1 MSLPGRP
8 SPSGDQTIT
17 QTQYSREAPDIE
29 ARRVQL
35 MDTAAKLA
43 AEGKA
48 PTAGDITIPTQGVAK
63 IDPMQSHV
71 FGRRLDDQG
80 NPIAESD
87 PSHWKQS
94 MLYKGLGQYQPY
106 LNQATAQ
113 TLGSTAAYDPS
124 TAYQQYMNP
133 YQSYVTQ
140 GIEDQFA
147 KLQNQAAGQAVQ
159 SGAFGTER
167 EGIQRAELGAQQAQA
182 VGQSMAQ
189 NYGQAQQQAQQQ
201 FESQM
206 GRQQQAATQLAGL
219 GQYQQQLQQ
228 GDIASQMAAGSTQQ
242 QQAQQIMD
250 AQFRQQLQ
258 QIYEPYQ
265 RMAFVS
271 DIYQGAPSSQMAVS
285 QGTAP
290 TTNPLAQG
298 IGAGITGLAAYQ
310 GFQNMTG

>member
-8 SPSGDQTIT
+8 SPSNEQTIT

-35 MDTAAKLA
+35 MDTAADLA
-43 AEGKA
+43 AKGKQ
-48 PTAGDITIPTQGVAK
+48 PTAGDITIPTQGVAGFT
-63 IDPMQSHV
+63 PMQQKA
-71 FGRRLDDQG
+71 FGDVT
-80 NPIAESD
+80 S
-87 PSHWKQS
+87 
-94 MLYKGLGQYQPY
+94 GLGTYQPY

-133 YQSYVTQ
+133 YQSHVTQ

-147 KLQNQAAGQAVQ
+147 KLQNQAAAQGVQ
-159 SGAFGTER
+159 TGAFGGAR
-167 EGIQRAELGAQQAQA
+167 QGIQTAELGAQQAQA
-182 VGQSMAQ
+182 VGQSLAQ

-242 QQAQQIMD
+242 QQAQQILD

-298 IGAGITGLAAYQ
+298 VGAGITGLAAYQ

>member
-1 MSLPGRP
+1 MSVLRGPTSPG
-8 SPSGDQTIT
+8 GDVT
-17 QTQYSREAPDIE
+17 QTQFSREAPDIE
-29 ARRVQL
+29 SRRIQL

-43 AEGKA
+43 AEGKQ
-48 PTAGDITIPTQGVAK
+48 PTAGDITIPTQGVAPLT
-63 IDPMQSHV
+63 PMQQQA
-71 FGRRLDDQG
+71 FGDVTG
-80 NPIAESD
+80 
-87 PSHWKQS
+87 
-94 MLYKGLGQYQPY
+94 GLGTYQPF
-106 LNQATAQ
+106 LDQAKQ
-113 TLGSTAAYDPS
+113 NILGSTAAYDPS

-133 YQSYVTQ
+133 YQSEVTA
-140 GIEDQFA
+140 GIESQFQ
-147 KLQNQAAGQAVQ
+147 KLQNQAAAQAGQA
-159 SGAFGTER
+159 GAFGGARQGVQT
-167 EGIQRAELGAQQAQA
+167 AELGRQQAEA
-182 VGQSMAQ
+182 VGQSLAQ

-201 FESQM
+201 FTSQM

-250 AQFRQQLQ
+250 AQYRQQLQ

-265 RMAFVS
+265 RMGFVS
-271 DIYQGAPSSQMAVS
+271 DIYQGAPSSQMAIS

>member
-1 MSLPGRP
+1 MSIPGM
-8 SPSGDQTIT
+8 GGGGGGAQDVT
-17 QTQYSREAPDIE
+17 QTQYTREAPDIE

-35 MDTAAKLA
+35 MDTAANLA
-43 AEGKA
+43 SKGKQ
-48 PTAGDITIPTQGVAK
+48 PTAGDITIPTQGVAPLT
-63 IDPMQSHV
+63 PMQQQAFTDV
-71 FGRRLDDQG
+71 TG
-80 NPIAESD
+80 
-87 PSHWKQS
+87 
-94 MLYKGLGQYQPY
+94 GLGTYQPY
-106 LNQATAQ
+106 LDQAKQ
-113 TLGSTAAYDPS
+113 NILGSTAAYDPS

-133 YQSYVTQ
+133 YQSEVTA
-140 GIEDQFA
+140 GIESQFQ
-147 KLQNQAAGQAVQ
+147 KLQNQAAARGVQ
-159 SGAFGTER
+159 SGAYGGAR
-167 EGIQRAELGAQQAQA
+167 EGIQTAELGRQQAEA
-182 VGQSMAQ
+182 VGQSLAQ

-206 GRQQQAATQLAGL
+206 GRQQQAGQQLAGL

-265 RMAFVS
+265 RMGFVS

-298 IGAGITGLAAYQ
+298 VGAGITGLAAYQ
-310 GFQNMTG
+310 GFQNMTA

>member
-1 MSLPGRP
+1 MSVLRGPTSPG
-8 SPSGDQTIT
+8 GDVT
-17 QTQYSREAPDIE
+17 QTQFSREAPDIE
-29 ARRVQL
+29 ERRIQL

-43 AEGKA
+43 AEGKQ
-48 PTAGDITIPTQGVAK
+48 PTAGDITIPTQGVAPLT
-63 IDPMQSHV
+63 PMQQQA
-71 FGRRLDDQG
+71 FGDVTG
-80 NPIAESD
+80 
-87 PSHWKQS
+87 
-94 MLYKGLGQYQPY
+94 GLGTYQPF
-106 LNQATAQ
+106 LDQAKQ
-113 TLGSTAAYDPS
+113 NILGSTAAYDPS

-133 YQSYVTQ
+133 YQSEVTA
-140 GIEDQFA
+140 GIESQFQ
-147 KLQNQAAGQAVQ
+147 KLQNQAAAQAGQA
-159 SGAFGTER
+159 GAFGGARQGVQT
-167 EGIQRAELGAQQAQA
+167 AELGRQQAEA
-182 VGQSMAQ
+182 VGQSLAQ

-201 FESQM
+201 FTSQM

-250 AQFRQQLQ
+250 AQYRQQLQ

-265 RMAFVS
+265 RMGFVS
-271 DIYQGAPSSQMAVS
+271 DIYQGAPSSGMAIA

>member
-1 MSLPGRP
+1 MSVLRGNP
-8 SPSGDQTIT
+8 SNSSEIT
-17 QTQYSREAPDIE
+17 QTSYQREAPDIE

-35 MDTAAKLA
+35 MDTATKLA
-43 AEGKA
+43 AEGKS
-48 PTAGDITIPTQGVAK
+48 PTAGDITIPTQGVAPLT
-63 IDPMQSHV
+63 PMQQNA
-71 FGRRLDDQG
+71 FGDVT
-80 NPIAESD
+80 S
-87 PSHWKQS
+87 
-94 MLYKGLGQYQPY
+94 GLGTYQPF
-106 LNQATAQ
+106 LDQAQ
-113 TLGSTAAYDPS
+113 QNILGSTAAYDPS

-133 YQSYVTQ
+133 YQSEVTA
-140 GIEDQFA
+140 GIESQFQ
-147 KLQNQAAGQAVQ
+147 KLQNQAAARGVQ
-159 SGAFGTER
+159 SGAFGGAR
-167 EGIQRAELGAQQAQA
+167 EGIQTAELGRQQAET
-182 VGQSMAQ
+182 VGQSLAQ

-206 GRQQQAATQLAGL
+206 GRQQQAGQQLAGL

-265 RMAFVS
+265 RMGFVS

-298 IGAGITGLAAYQ
+298 IGAGIAGLGVYQ
-310 GFQNMTG
+310 GCQNMTG

>member
-1 MSLPGRP
+1 MSIPGLGGTAGG
-8 SPSGDQTIT
+8 GDVT
-17 QTQYSREAPDIE
+17 QTSYQRESPDIE

-43 AEGKA
+43 AEGKQ
-48 PTAGDITIPTQGVAK
+48 PTTGDITIPTQGVAPLT
-63 IDPMQSHV
+63 PMQQQA
-71 FGRRLDDQG
+71 FGDVT
-80 NPIAESD
+80 S
-87 PSHWKQS
+87 
-94 MLYKGLGQYQPY
+94 GLGTYQPF
-106 LNQATAQ
+106 LNQAQ
-113 TLGSTAAYDPS
+113 QNILGSTAAYDPS

-133 YQSYVTQ
+133 YQSEVTA
-140 GIEDQFA
+140 GIESQFQ
-147 KLQNQAAGQAVQ
+147 KLQNQAAAQAGQA
-159 SGAFGTER
+159 GAFGGARQGVQT
-167 EGIQRAELGAQQAQA
+167 AELGRQQAEA
-182 VGQSMAQ
+182 VGQSLAQ

-201 FESQM
+201 FASQM
-206 GRQQQAATQLAGL
+206 GRQQQAGTQLAGL

-250 AQFRQQLQ
+250 AQYRQQLQ

-265 RMAFVS
+265 RMGFVS
-271 DIYQGAPSSQMAVS
+271 DIYQGAPSSQMAIS

-298 IGAGITGLAAYQ
+298 VGAGITGLAAYQ

>member
-1 MSLPGRP
+1 MSVLRGNP
-8 SPSGDQTIT
+8 SNSSEIT
-17 QTQYSREAPDIE
+17 QTSYQREAPDIE

-43 AEGKA
+43 AEGKS
-48 PTAGDITIPTQGVAK
+48 PTAGDITIPTQGVAPLT
-63 IDPMQSHV
+63 PMQQNA
-71 FGRRLDDQG
+71 FGDVT
-80 NPIAESD
+80 S
-87 PSHWKQS
+87 
-94 MLYKGLGQYQPY
+94 GLGTYQPF
-106 LNQATAQ
+106 LDQAQ
-113 TLGSTAAYDPS
+113 QNILGSTAAYDPS

-133 YQSYVTQ
+133 YQSEVTA
-140 GIEDQFA
+140 GIESQFQ
-147 KLQNQAAGQAVQ
+147 KLQNQAAARGVQ
-159 SGAFGTER
+159 SGAFGGAR
-167 EGIQRAELGAQQAQA
+167 EGIQTAELGRQQAET
-182 VGQSMAQ
+182 VGQSLAQ

-206 GRQQQAATQLAGL
+206 GRQQQAGQQLAGL

-265 RMAFVS
+265 RMGFVS

-310 GFQNMTG
+310 GFQNMTA

>member
-1 MSLPGRP
+1 MSVLRGNP
-8 SPSGDQTIT
+8 SNSSEIT
-17 QTQYSREAPDIE
+17 QTSYQREAPDIE

-43 AEGKA
+43 AEGKS
-48 PTAGDITIPTQGVAK
+48 PTAGDITIPTQGVAPLT
-63 IDPMQSHV
+63 PMQQNA
-71 FGRRLDDQG
+71 FGDVT
-80 NPIAESD
+80 S
-87 PSHWKQS
+87 
-94 MLYKGLGQYQPY
+94 GLGTYQPF
-106 LNQATAQ
+106 LDQAQ
-113 TLGSTAAYDPS
+113 QNILGSTAAYDPS

-133 YQSYVTQ
+133 YQSEVTA
-140 GIEDQFA
+140 GIESQFQ
-147 KLQNQAAGQAVQ
+147 KLQNEAAARGVQ
-159 SGAFGTER
+159 SGAFGGAR
-167 EGIQRAELGAQQAQA
+167 EGIQTAELGRQQAET
-182 VGQSMAQ
+182 VGQSLAQ

-206 GRQQQAATQLAGL
+206 GRQQQAGQQLAGL

-265 RMAFVS
+265 RMGFVS

-310 GFQNMTG
+310 GFQNMTA

>member
-1 MSLPGRP
+1 MSIPGLGGTAGG
-8 SPSGDQTIT
+8 GDVT
-17 QTQYSREAPDIE
+17 QTSYQRESPDIE

-35 MDTAAKLA
+35 MDTAARLA
-43 AEGKA
+43 AEGKQ
-48 PTAGDITIPTQGVAK
+48 PTTGDITIPTQGVAPLT
-63 IDPMQSHV
+63 PMQQQAFTDVS
-71 FGRRLDDQG
+71 G
-80 NPIAESD
+80 
-87 PSHWKQS
+87 
-94 MLYKGLGQYQPY
+94 GLGTYQPF
-106 LNQATAQ
+106 LDQAKQ
-113 TLGSTAAYDPS
+113 NILGSTAAYDPS

-133 YQSYVTQ
+133 YQSEVTA
-140 GIEDQFA
+140 GIESQFQ
-147 KLQNQAAGQAVQ
+147 KLQNQAAAQGVQ
-159 SGAFGTER
+159 SGAFGGARQGVQT
-167 EGIQRAELGAQQAQA
+167 AELGRQQAEA
-182 VGQSMAQ
+182 VGQSLAQ

-201 FESQM
+201 FTSQM

-250 AQFRQQLQ
+250 AQYRQQLQ

-265 RMAFVS
+265 RMGFVS
-271 DIYQGAPSSQMAVS
+271 DIYQGAPSSGMAIA

-310 GFQNMTG
+310 GFQNMTV

>member
-1 MSLPGRP
+1 MSVLRGPTSPG
-8 SPSGDQTIT
+8 GDVT
-17 QTQYSREAPDIE
+17 QTQFSREAPDIE
-29 ARRVQL
+29 ERRIQL

-43 AEGKA
+43 AEGKQ
-48 PTAGDITIPTQGVAK
+48 PTAGDITIPTQGVAPLT
-63 IDPMQSHV
+63 PMQQQA
-71 FGRRLDDQG
+71 FGDVTG
-80 NPIAESD
+80 
-87 PSHWKQS
+87 
-94 MLYKGLGQYQPY
+94 GLGTYQPF
-106 LNQATAQ
+106 LDQAKQ
-113 TLGSTAAYDPS
+113 NILGSTAAYDPS

-133 YQSYVTQ
+133 YQSEVTA
-140 GIEDQFA
+140 GIESQFQ
-147 KLQNQAAGQAVQ
+147 KLQNQAAAQAGQA
-159 SGAFGTER
+159 GAFGGARQGVQT
-167 EGIQRAELGAQQAQA
+167 AELGRQQAEA
-182 VGQSMAQ
+182 VGQSLAQ

-201 FESQM
+201 FTSQM

-250 AQFRQQLQ
+250 AQYRQQLQ

-265 RMAFVS
+265 RMGFVS
-271 DIYQGAPSSQMAVS
+271 DIYQGAPSSQMAIS

-298 IGAGITGLAAYQ
+298 VGAGIAGLGVYQ

>member
-8 SPSGDQTIT
+8 SPSPSGNVT
-17 QTQYSREAPDIE
+17 QTTYQSEAPDIE

-35 MDTAAKLA
+35 MDTASKLA
-43 AEGKA
+43 SEGKS
-48 PTAGDITIPTQGVAK
+48 PTAGDITIPTQGVAPLT
-63 IDPMQSHV
+63 PMQQQAFTDV
-71 FGRRLDDQG
+71 AGG
-80 NPIAESD
+80 I
-87 PSHWKQS
+87 
-94 MLYKGLGQYQPY
+94 GTYQPF
-106 LNQATAQ
+106 LNQAQAQ
-113 TLGSTAAYDPS
+113 TLASTAAYDPS

-133 YQSYVTQ
+133 YQSEVTA
-140 GIEDQFA
+140 GIESQFQ
-147 KLQNQAAGQAVQ
+147 KLQNQAAAQAGQA
-159 SGAFGTER
+159 GAFGGARQGVQT
-167 EGIQRAELGAQQAQA
+167 AELGRQQAEA
-182 VGQSMAQ
+182 VGQSLAQ

-206 GRQQQAATQLAGL
+206 GRQAQAGQALAGL

-242 QQAQQIMD
+242 QQAQQILD

-290 TTNPLAQG
+290 TTNPIAQG

>member
-1 MSLPGRP
+1 MSVLRGPTSPG
-8 SPSGDQTIT
+8 GDVT
-17 QTQYSREAPDIE
+17 QTQFSREAPDIE
-29 ARRVQL
+29 ERRIQL

-43 AEGKA
+43 AEGKQ
-48 PTAGDITIPTQGVAK
+48 PTAGDITIPTQGVAPLT
-63 IDPMQSHV
+63 PMQQQA
-71 FGRRLDDQG
+71 FGDVTG
-80 NPIAESD
+80 
-87 PSHWKQS
+87 
-94 MLYKGLGQYQPY
+94 GLGTYQPF
-106 LNQATAQ
+106 LDQAKQ
-113 TLGSTAAYDPS
+113 NILGSTAAYDPS

-133 YQSYVTQ
+133 YQSEVTA
-140 GIEDQFA
+140 GIESQFQ
-147 KLQNQAAGQAVQ
+147 KLQNQAAAQGVQ
-159 SGAFGTER
+159 SGAFGGARQGVQT
-167 EGIQRAELGAQQAQA
+167 AELGRQQAEA
-182 VGQSMAQ
+182 VGQSLAQ

-201 FESQM
+201 FTSQM

-250 AQFRQQLQ
+250 AQYRQQLQ

-265 RMAFVS
+265 RMGFVS
-271 DIYQGAPSSQMAVS
+271 DIYQGAPSSQMAIS

-298 IGAGITGLAAYQ
+298 VGAGITGLAAYQ

>member
-1 MSLPGRP
+1 MSIPGLGGTAGG
-8 SPSGDQTIT
+8 GDVT
-17 QTQYSREAPDIE
+17 QTSYQRESPDIE

-35 MDTAAKLA
+35 MDTAARLA
-43 AEGKA
+43 AEGKQ
-48 PTAGDITIPTQGVAK
+48 PTTGDITIPTEGVAPLT
-63 IDPMQSHV
+63 PMQQQAFTDVS
-71 FGRRLDDQG
+71 G
-80 NPIAESD
+80 
-87 PSHWKQS
+87 
-94 MLYKGLGQYQPY
+94 GLGTYQPF
-106 LNQATAQ
+106 LDQAKQ
-113 TLGSTAAYDPS
+113 NILGSTAAYDPS

-133 YQSYVTQ
+133 YQSEVTA
-140 GIEDQFA
+140 GIESQFQ
-147 KLQNQAAGQAVQ
+147 KLQNQAAAQGVQ
-159 SGAFGTER
+159 SGAFGGARQGVQT
-167 EGIQRAELGAQQAQA
+167 AELGRQQAEA
-182 VGQSMAQ
+182 VGQSLAQ

-201 FESQM
+201 FTSQM
-206 GRQQQAATQLAGL
+206 GRQQQAGQQLAGL

-250 AQFRQQLQ
+250 AQYRQQLQ

-265 RMAFVS
+265 RMGFVS
-271 DIYQGAPSSQMAVS
+271 DIYQGAPSSGMAIA

>member
-35 MDTAAKLA
+35 MDTAADLA
-43 AEGKA
+43 AKGKQ
-48 PTAGDITIPTQGVAK
+48 PTAGDITIPTQGVAALT
-63 IDPMQSHV
+63 PMQQQAFTDV
-71 FGRRLDDQG
+71 T
-80 NPIAESD
+80 
-87 PSHWKQS
+87 
-94 MLYKGLGQYQPY
+94 KGIGTYQPF
-106 LNQATAQ
+106 LNQAQQNIT
-113 TLGSTAAYDPS
+113 GSTAAYDPS

-147 KLQNQAAGQAVQ
+147 KLQNQAAAQGVQ
-159 SGAFGTER
+159 TGAFGGAR
-167 EGIQRAELGAQQAQA
+167 QGIQTAELGAQQAQA
-182 VGQSMAQ
+182 VGQSLAQ

-242 QQAQQIMD
+242 QQAQQILD

-298 IGAGITGLAAYQ
+298 VGAGITGLAAYQ

>member
-1 MSLPGRP
+1 MSIPGMGGG
-8 SPSGDQTIT
+8 SGGDQNIT
-17 QTQYSREAPDIE
+17 QTQYTREAPDIE

-35 MDTAAKLA
+35 MDTAANLA
-43 AEGKA
+43 SKGKQ
-48 PTAGDITIPTQGVAK
+48 PSAGDITIPTQGVAGLN
-63 IDPMQSHV
+63 Q
-71 FGRRLDDQG
+71 LQ
-80 NPIAESD
+80 NT
-87 PSHWKQS
+87 
-94 MLYKGLGQYQPY
+94 GLGMSSAGIGSYQPY
-106 LNQATAQ
+106 LDQAKQ
-113 TLGSTAAYDPS
+113 NILGSTAAYDPS

-133 YQSYVTQ
+133 YQSEVTA
-140 GIEDQFA
+140 GIESQFQ
-147 KLQNQAAGQAVQ
+147 KLQNQAAARGVQ
-159 SGAFGTER
+159 SGAYGGAR
-167 EGIQRAELGAQQAQA
+167 EGIQTAELGRQQAEA
-182 VGQSMAQ
+182 VGQSLAQ

-206 GRQQQAATQLAGL
+206 GRQQQAGQQLAGL

-265 RMAFVS
+265 RMGFVS

-298 IGAGITGLAAYQ
+298 VGAGITGLAAYQ
-310 GFQNMTG
+310 GFQNMTA

>member
-1 MSLPGRP
+1 MSVLRGNP
-8 SPSGDQTIT
+8 SNSSEIT
-17 QTQYSREAPDIE
+17 QTSYQREAPDIE

-43 AEGKA
+43 AEGKS
-48 PTAGDITIPTQGVAK
+48 PTAGDITIPTQGVAPLP
-63 IDPMQSHV
+63 PMQQNA
-71 FGRRLDDQG
+71 FGDVT
-80 NPIAESD
+80 S
-87 PSHWKQS
+87 
-94 MLYKGLGQYQPY
+94 GLGTYQPF
-106 LNQATAQ
+106 LDQAQ
-113 TLGSTAAYDPS
+113 QNILGSTAAYDPS

-133 YQSYVTQ
+133 YQSEVTA
-140 GIEDQFA
+140 GIESQFQ
-147 KLQNQAAGQAVQ
+147 KLQNQAAARGVQ
-159 SGAFGTER
+159 SGAFGGAR
-167 EGIQRAELGAQQAQA
+167 EGIQTAELGRQQAET
-182 VGQSMAQ
+182 VGQSLAQ

-206 GRQQQAATQLAGL
+206 GRQQQAGQQLAGL

-265 RMAFVS
+265 RMGFVS

-310 GFQNMTG
+310 GFQNMTA

>member
-1 MSLPGRP
+1 MSIPGLGGG
-8 SPSGDQTIT
+8 SGGGSQDVT

-29 ARRVQL
+29 ARRIQL
-35 MDTAAKLA
+35 MDTASKLA
-43 AEGKA
+43 AEGKK
-48 PTAGDITIPTQGVAK
+48 PTAGDITIPTQGVAPLT
-63 IDPMQSHV
+63 PMQQQAFTDVTS
-71 FGRRLDDQG
+71 GIG
-80 NPIAESD
+80 T
-87 PSHWKQS
+87 
-94 MLYKGLGQYQPY
+94 YQPY
-106 LNQATAQ
+106 LNQALQNIT
-113 TLGSTAAYDPS
+113 GSTAAYDPS

-133 YQSYVTQ
+133 YQSYVTK

-147 KLQNQAAGQAVQ
+147 KLQNQAAARGVQA
-159 SGAFGTER
+159 GAFGGAR
-167 EGIQRAELGAQQAQA
+167 EGIQTAELGAQQAQA

-242 QQAQQIMD
+242 QQAQQILD

-298 IGAGITGLAAYQ
+298 VGAGITGLAMYQ
-310 GFQNMTG
+310 GYQNAAG

>member
-1 MSLPGRP
+1 MSVLRGNP
-8 SPSGDQTIT
+8 SNSSEIT
-17 QTQYSREAPDIE
+17 QTSYQREAPDIE

-43 AEGKA
+43 AEGKQ
-48 PTAGDITIPTQGVAK
+48 PTAGDITIPTQGVAPLT
-63 IDPMQSHV
+63 PMQQNA
-71 FGRRLDDQG
+71 FGDVT
-80 NPIAESD
+80 S
-87 PSHWKQS
+87 
-94 MLYKGLGQYQPY
+94 GLGTYQPF
-106 LNQATAQ
+106 LDQAQ
-113 TLGSTAAYDPS
+113 QNILGSTAAYDPS

-133 YQSYVTQ
+133 YQSEVTA
-140 GIEDQFA
+140 GIESQFQ
-147 KLQNQAAGQAVQ
+147 KLQNQAAARGVQ
-159 SGAFGTER
+159 SGAFGGAR
-167 EGIQRAELGAQQAQA
+167 EGIQTAELGRQQAET
-182 VGQSMAQ
+182 VGQSLAQ

-206 GRQQQAATQLAGL
+206 GRQQQAGQQLAGL

-265 RMAFVS
+265 RMGFVS

-310 GFQNMTG
+310 GFQNMTA

>member
-1 MSLPGRP
+1 MSVLRGNP
-8 SPSGDQTIT
+8 SNSSEIT
-17 QTQYSREAPDIE
+17 QTSYQREAPDIE

-43 AEGKA
+43 AEGKS
-48 PTAGDITIPTQGVAK
+48 PTAGDITIPTQGVAPLT
-63 IDPMQSHV
+63 PMQQNA
-71 FGRRLDDQG
+71 FGDVT
-80 NPIAESD
+80 S
-87 PSHWKQS
+87 
-94 MLYKGLGQYQPY
+94 GLGTYQPF
-106 LNQATAQ
+106 LDQAQ
-113 TLGSTAAYDPS
+113 QNILGSTAAYDPS

-133 YQSYVTQ
+133 YQSEVTA
-140 GIEDQFA
+140 GIESQFQ
-147 KLQNQAAGQAVQ
+147 KLQNQAAARGVQ
-159 SGAFGTER
+159 SGAFGGAR
-167 EGIQRAELGAQQAQA
+167 EGIQTAELGRQQAET
-182 VGQSMAQ
+182 VGQSLAQ

-206 GRQQQAATQLAGL
+206 GRQQQAGQQLAGL

-265 RMAFVS
+265 RMGFVS

-310 GFQNMTG
+310 GCQNMTA

>member
-1 MSLPGRP
+1 MSVLRGNP
-8 SPSGDQTIT
+8 SNSSEIT
-17 QTQYSREAPDIE
+17 QTSYQREAPDIE

-43 AEGKA
+43 AEGKS
-48 PTAGDITIPTQGVAK
+48 PTAGDITIPTQGVAPLT
-63 IDPMQSHV
+63 PMQQNA
-71 FGRRLDDQG
+71 FGDVT
-80 NPIAESD
+80 S
-87 PSHWKQS
+87 
-94 MLYKGLGQYQPY
+94 GLGTYQPF
-106 LNQATAQ
+106 LDQAQ
-113 TLGSTAAYDPS
+113 QNILGSTAAYDPS

-133 YQSYVTQ
+133 YQSEVTA
-140 GIEDQFA
+140 GIESQFQ
-147 KLQNQAAGQAVQ
+147 KLQNQAAARGVQ
-159 SGAFGTER
+159 SGAFGGAR
-167 EGIQRAELGAQQAQA
+167 EGIQTAELGRQQAET
-182 VGQSMAQ
+182 VGQSLAQ

-206 GRQQQAATQLAGL
+206 GRQQQAGQQLAGL

-265 RMAFVS
+265 RMGFVS

-310 GFQNMTG
+310 GFQNMAA

>member
-1 MSLPGRP
+1 MSVLRGPTSPG
-8 SPSGDQTIT
+8 GDVT
-17 QTQYSREAPDIE
+17 QTQFSREAPDIE
-29 ARRVQL
+29 ARRIQL

-43 AEGKA
+43 AEGKQ
-48 PTAGDITIPTQGVAK
+48 PTTGDITIPTQGVAPLT
-63 IDPMQSHV
+63 PMQQQA
-71 FGRRLDDQG
+71 FGDVTG
-80 NPIAESD
+80 
-87 PSHWKQS
+87 
-94 MLYKGLGQYQPY
+94 GLGTYQPF
-106 LNQATAQ
+106 LDQAKQ
-113 TLGSTAAYDPS
+113 NILGSTAAYDPS

-133 YQSYVTQ
+133 YQSEVTA
-140 GIEDQFA
+140 GIESQFQ
-147 KLQNQAAGQAVQ
+147 KLQNQAAAQAGQA
-159 SGAFGTER
+159 GAFGGARQGVQT
-167 EGIQRAELGAQQAQA
+167 AELGRQQAEA
-182 VGQSMAQ
+182 VGQSLAQ

-201 FESQM
+201 FTSQM

-250 AQFRQQLQ
+250 AQYRQQLQ

-265 RMAFVS
+265 RMGFVS
-271 DIYQGAPSSQMAVS
+271 DIYQGAPSSQMAIS

-298 IGAGITGLAAYQ
+298 VGAGITGLAAYQ

>member
-1 MSLPGRP
+1 MSVLRGPTSPG
-8 SPSGDQTIT
+8 GDVT
-17 QTQYSREAPDIE
+17 QTQFSREAPDIE
-29 ARRVQL
+29 SRRIQL

-43 AEGKA
+43 AEGKQ
-48 PTAGDITIPTQGVAK
+48 PTTGDITIPTQGVAPLT
-63 IDPMQSHV
+63 PMQQQAFTDVS
-71 FGRRLDDQG
+71 G
-80 NPIAESD
+80 
-87 PSHWKQS
+87 
-94 MLYKGLGQYQPY
+94 GLGTYQPF
-106 LNQATAQ
+106 LDQAKQ
-113 TLGSTAAYDPS
+113 NILGSTAAYDPS

-133 YQSYVTQ
+133 YQSEVTA
-140 GIEDQFA
+140 GIESQFQ
-147 KLQNQAAGQAVQ
+147 KLQNQAAAQGVQ
-159 SGAFGTER
+159 SGAFGGARQGVQT
-167 EGIQRAELGAQQAQA
+167 AELGRQQAEV
-182 VGQSMAQ
+182 VGQSLAQ

-201 FESQM
+201 FTSQM

-250 AQFRQQLQ
+250 AQYRQQLQ

-265 RMAFVS
+265 RMGFVS
-271 DIYQGAPSSQMAVS
+271 DIYQGAPSSGMAIA

-310 GFQNMTG
+310 GFQNMTV

>member
-1 MSLPGRP
+1 MSVLRGPTSPG
-8 SPSGDQTIT
+8 GDVT
-17 QTQYSREAPDIE
+17 QTQFSREAPDIE
-29 ARRVQL
+29 ERRIQL

-43 AEGKA
+43 AEGKQ
-48 PTAGDITIPTQGVAK
+48 PTAGDITIPTQGVAPLT
-63 IDPMQSHV
+63 PMQQQA
-71 FGRRLDDQG
+71 FGDVTG
-80 NPIAESD
+80 
-87 PSHWKQS
+87 
-94 MLYKGLGQYQPY
+94 GLGTYQPF
-106 LNQATAQ
+106 LDQAKQ
-113 TLGSTAAYDPS
+113 NILGSTAAYDPS

-133 YQSYVTQ
+133 YQSQVTA
-140 GIEDQFA
+140 GIESQFQ
-147 KLQNQAAGQAVQ
+147 KLQNQAAAQAGQA
-159 SGAFGTER
+159 GAFGGARQGVQT
-167 EGIQRAELGAQQAQA
+167 AELGRQQAEA
-182 VGQSMAQ
+182 VGQSLAQ

-201 FESQM
+201 FTSQM
-206 GRQQQAATQLAGL
+206 GRQQQAGQQLAGL

-250 AQFRQQLQ
+250 AQYRQQLQ

-265 RMAFVS
+265 RMGFVS
-271 DIYQGAPSSQMAVS
+271 DIYQGAPSSQMAIS